1 MRAYSIPNLSLLLWR
16 LIDRKTR
23 TLLLSGSILRLLIIP
38 LEYFLVVKL
47 NALINDSVN
56 QSSIS
61 KEIQAAVWAVIAASL
76 SLLVIRLI
84 AIRVTRIF
92 ISRACNRINIAMIDV
107 LWHNAVRSYPNVAYS
122 DILQKSVIAVGQL
135 NKGFINPL
143 LLCFTSLFTILGLL
157 LGLLRVLPP
166 YAFTTLI
173 PLALISI
180 TYNKLHSSRMKESS
194 KRLQLSYTALIEN
207 INFTFGS
214 IPEINSTNSFDKF
227 LAKINSVDKSLRN
240 SEESITTISASS
252 RPILEFFGIVTIFI
266 VAVTV
271 YAIENNIGESF
282 SIAATFSLV
291 LQRILPQVTSV
302 TSYTNK
308 MKGSHSYTH
317 QMFDL
322 IQSAFNMSTKTL
334 LVRQQGIDKNIT
346 QDHDVVYHNVTHDPT
361 LLYPLIIES
370 ESLAFSSLSTI
381 NEKPVSLSRISINRN
396 DKVAI
401 IGPSGSGKTSLA
413 ISAYKHLMS
422 TASIP
427 LIEAESKVY
436 FSQSLGKILDASILA
451 NITLEPAASEINI
464 MRALD
469 AARCACLFD
478 GLLLSNLPDPGQ
490 LQKKV
495 NATQLSLG
503 QIQRITIARAIYSD
517 SEILI
522 LDEPLSNINKEIA
535 KTITSNLLSINRTV
549 VLVTHDTD
557 LIQEFA
563 HIISVHR
570 KNLCTRDQL

>member
-1 MRAYSIPNLSLLLWR
+1 
-16 LIDRKTR
+16 
-23 TLLLSGSILRLLIIP
+23 
-38 LEYFLVVKL
+38 
-47 NALINDSVN
+47 
-56 QSSIS
+56 
-61 KEIQAAVWAVIAASL
+61 
-76 SLLVIRLI
+76 
-84 AIRVTRIF
+84 
-92 ISRACNRINIAMIDV
+92 
-107 LWHNAVRSYPNVAYS
+107 
-122 DILQKSVIAVGQL
+122 
-135 NKGFINPL
+135 
-143 LLCFTSLFTILGLL
+143 
-157 LGLLRVLPP
+157 
-166 YAFTTLI
+166 
-173 PLALISI
+173 
-180 TYNKLHSSRMKESS
+180 
-194 KRLQLSYTALIEN
+194 
-207 INFTFGS
+207 
-214 IPEINSTNSFDKF
+214 
-227 LAKINSVDKSLRN
+227 
-240 SEESITTISASS
+240 
-252 RPILEFFGIVTIFI
+252 
-266 VAVTV
+266 
-271 YAIENNIGESF
+271 
-282 SIAATFSLV
+282 
-291 LQRILPQVTSV
+291 
-302 TSYTNK
+302 
-308 MKGSHSYTH
+308 
-317 QMFDL
+317 MFDL